1 MLNNVVLDRQKAANI
16 QRNMATRQSSETL
29 VRLVQTKLCGPK
41 YVPKNGNP
49 YENKDWAA
57 L

>member
-49 YENKDWAA
+49 YENKD
-57 L
+57 